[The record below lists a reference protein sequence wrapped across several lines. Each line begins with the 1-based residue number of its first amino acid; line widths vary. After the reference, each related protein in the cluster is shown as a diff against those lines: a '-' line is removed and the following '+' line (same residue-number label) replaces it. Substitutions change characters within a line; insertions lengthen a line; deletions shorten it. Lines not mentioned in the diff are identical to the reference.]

1 MHNRMRSKFFVFLL
15 FPLLLIGQDQEDI
28 QLANEYFQQGELEKS
43 RIMYE
48 ELVDNPYN
56 IPLVASNYLSLLKS
70 TSDFK
75 TAEKFLRTAIK
86 HYPSNLQFEANLLG
100 LYSELEDHDKVKT
113 HSDELLDKFSNNP
126 FQLSIMAQHLA
137 SEQLYDL
144 AINFFER
151 SRKIRNDASAH
162 ALEMAS
168 IYRMKNDKSNMIEE
182 YLNYAAQS
190 SNRMNYVKNLL
201 QSILQEEEDLGE
213 LESTLIRK
221 MQRNPDTDL
230 YGELLIWVELQRKNF
245 YGAFIQSRAIDKR
258 NNKPGDRTM
267 SIGRIALDNKA
278 WDDAIYIF
286 EYVSKQYKNSR
297 NYSYAR
303 KLWIEAKE
311 EKIKNTFPIDR
322 EEIRSL
328 STEYFQLYQELSPA
342 HTALEALRSKAL
354 LHAFYLDE
362 IDSAS
367 HYLTQLVSQ
376 PRASRSLVSMAK
388 LDLGDIYLLKG
399 IHWEATL
406 LYSQVEK
413 AHKSHSLGYDAKLRN
428 ARLNYFTGNFSL
440 AKGHL
445 DILKTNT
452 TREISNDAISLGM
465 LITDNTALDTTD
477 QVMQEFSS
485 VELLIFQNKKFEAKQ
500 RLLKMLENYEHHSI
514 SDEVYW
520 LLSKL
525 ELEFGET
532 QNALDYLDNI
542 LTTYSYDILA
552 DDAAFKK
559 AEIYDFQLK
568 DIEQAKEL
576 YQQFMTE
583 YPGSLYAAEARKRFR
598 QLRGDFVN

>member
-1 MHNRMRSKFFVFLL
+1 MRILFPIIFLL
-15 FPLLLIGQDQEDI
+15 PFLVSGQDQDNVQI
-28 QLANEYFQQGELEKS
+28 ANEYFQQGEFEKS
-43 RIMYE
+43 RIMYDDLAE
-48 ELVDNPYN
+48 NPYN
-56 IPLVASNYLSLLKS
+56 IPLISSNYLSLLKS
-70 TSDFK
+70 SADFK
-75 TAEKFLRTAIK
+75 VAERFLKKAIQK
-86 HYPSNLQFEANLLG
+86 YPSHLEFEAHLLG
-100 LYSELEDHDKVKT
+100 LYTELDEVDKVK
-113 HSDELLDKFSNNP
+113 SYSGELLDRYSGNP

-144 AINFFER
+144 SLRFFER
-151 SRKIRNDASAH
+151 SRRVRGDKAAH

-168 IYRMKNDKSNMIEE
+168 IHRMQNDKAKMIDE

-190 SNRMNYVKNLL
+190 PNRMNYVKNLL

-213 LESTLIRK
+213 LETTLIRK

-245 YGAFIQSRAIDKR
+245 YGAFVQSRAIDKR
-258 NNKPGDRTM
+258 NEKPGDRSM
-267 SIGRIALDNKA
+267 AIGRIALDNKA
-278 WDDAIYIF
+278 WDDAVDIF
-286 EYVSKQYKNSR
+286 EYISSQYKNSR
-297 NYSYAR
+297 NYSLAR
-303 KLWIEAKE
+303 KYWIEAKE
-311 EKIKNTFPIDR
+311 EKIKNTFPIDKG
-322 EEIRSL
+322 EIRLL
-328 STEYFQLYQELSPA
+328 SSEYHNLYKELAPA

-367 HYLTQLVSQ
+367 FYLTQLVSQ

-399 IHWEATL
+399 VHWEATL

-413 AHKSHSLGYDAKLRN
+413 THKSHQLGYNAKLRN
-428 ARLNYFTGNFSL
+428 ARLHYFTGNFSL

-477 QVMQEFSS
+477 QVMQEFASI
-485 VELLIFQNKKFEAKQ
+485 ELLIFQNKKFEAKQ
-500 RLLKMLENYEHHSI
+500 RLISMLEIYEHHSV
-514 SDEVYW
+514 SDEIYW

-532 QNALDYLDNI
+532 QSALNYLENI

-559 AEIYDFQLK
+559 AEIYDFQIK
-568 DIEQAKEL
+568 DVEEAKLL
-576 YQQFMTE
+576 YQQFLTD

-598 QLRGDFVN
+598 QLRGDFIN

>member
-1 MHNRMRSKFFVFLL
+1 MRILISIFFLIPILVF
-15 FPLLLIGQDQEDI
+15 GQDQDNI

-43 RIMYE
+43 QIMYE
-48 ELVDNPYN
+48 ELADNPYN
-56 IPLVASNYLSLLKS
+56 IPLISSNYLSILRS
-70 TSDFK
+70 SGDFK
-75 TAEKFLRTAIK
+75 TAEKFLKTAIK
-86 HYPSNLQFEANLLG
+86 NFPANLQFEANLLG
-100 LYSELEDHDKVKT
+100 LYAELDDRDKIKSHSE
-113 HSDELLDKFSNNP
+113 ELLDSYSGNP

-137 SEQLYDL
+137 SEQLYDISL
-144 AINFFER
+144 KFFER
-151 SRKIRNDASAH
+151 SRKVRGDVSAH

-168 IYRMKNDKSNMIEE
+168 IHRMQNDKAKMIEE
-182 YLNYAAQS
+182 YLNYASQS
-190 SNRMNYVKNLL
+190 PNRMNYVKNLL

-213 LESTLIRK
+213 LETTLIRK

-245 YGAFIQSRAIDKR
+245 YGAFVQSRAIDKR
-258 NNKPGDRTM
+258 NEKPGDRSM
-267 SIGRIALDNKA
+267 AIGRIALDNKA
-278 WDDAIYIF
+278 WDDAVDIF
-286 EYVSKQYKNSR
+286 EYISTQYKNSR
-297 NYSYAR
+297 NYSLAR
-303 KLWIEAKE
+303 KYWIEAKE
-311 EKIKNTFPIDR
+311 EKIKNTFPIDKG
-322 EEIRSL
+322 EIRLL
-328 STEYFQLYQELSPA
+328 SSEYHNLYKELAPA

-367 HYLTQLVSQ
+367 FYLTQLVSQ

-399 IHWEATL
+399 VHWEATL

-413 AHKSHSLGYDAKLRN
+413 MHKSHELGYNAKLRN
-428 ARLNYFTGNFSL
+428 ARLHYFTGNFSL

-477 QVMQEFSS
+477 QVMQEFASI
-485 VELLIFQNKKFEAKQ
+485 ELLIFQNKKFEAKQ
-500 RLLKMLENYEHHSI
+500 RLISMLESYEHHSI
-514 SDEVYW
+514 SDEIYW
-520 LLSKL
+520 LLSRL

-532 QNALDYLDNI
+532 QSALNYLENI
-542 LTTYSYDILA
+542 LSTYSYDILA

-559 AEIYDFQLK
+559 AEIYDFQIK
-568 DIEQAKEL
+568 DIEEAKLL
-576 YQQFMTE
+576 YQQFLVD

-598 QLRGDFVN
+598 QLRGDFIN

>member
-1 MHNRMRSKFFVFLL
+1 MRSILILITFLPIL
-15 FPLLLIGQDQEDI
+15 VIAQDQEKI
-28 QLANEYFQQGELEKS
+28 QLANEYFQEGELEKS
-43 RIMYE
+43 KIMYE

-56 IPLVASNYLSLLKS
+56 IPLISSNYISLLKS

-75 TAEKFLRTAIK
+75 TAESFLKTAIK
-86 HYPSNLQFEANLLG
+86 NFPSNLQFHANLLG
-100 LYSELEDHDKVKT
+100 LYFLQNDEEKLKKYN
-113 HSDELLDKFSNNP
+113 SDLLRSFEGNP
-126 FQLSIMAQHLA
+126 FQLSMMAQHLA
-137 SEQLYDL
+137 GEQLYDL
-144 AINFFER
+144 SLKFFER
-151 SRKIRNDASAH
+151 SRDVRGDGSVH

-168 IYRMKNDKSNMIEE
+168 IYRMQNDKEHMIDE

-201 QSILQEEEDLGE
+201 QSILQEEDDLNE
-213 LESTLIRK
+213 LEETLIRK
-221 MQRNPDTDL
+221 MQRSPDTNL

-245 YGAFIQSRAIDKR
+245 YGAFVQARAIDKR
-258 NNKPGDRTM
+258 NEKAGDRSM
-267 SIGRIALDNKA
+267 EIGRIAFDNKA
-278 WDDAIYIF
+278 WDDAIDIF
-286 EYVSKQYKNSR
+286 EYISSEFSDSR
-297 NYSYAR
+297 NYSFAR
-303 KLWIEAKE
+303 KFLIESKE
-311 EKIKNTFPIDR
+311 EKIKNTYPIDK

-328 STEYFQLYQELSPA
+328 ANEYNSLYQELQPA
-342 HTALEALRSKAL
+342 QTALEALRSKAL
-354 LHAFYLDE
+354 LHAFFLDE

-367 HYLTQLVSQ
+367 IYLTQLVSQ
-376 PRASRSLVSMAK
+376 PRASRLLVSQAK

-399 IHWEATL
+399 IQWEATL

-413 AHKSHSLGYDAKLRN
+413 AHKTHPLGYDAKLRN
-428 ARLNYFTGNFSL
+428 ARLHYFTGNFSL

-445 DILKTNT
+445 DILKMNT

-477 QVMQEFSS
+477 QVMQEFSA
-485 VELLIFQNKKFEAKQ
+485 VELLIFQNKKFEARDK
-500 RLLKMLENYEHHSI
+500 LLQMLNAYEHHSI
-514 SDEVYW
+514 SDEIYW

-532 QNALDYLDNI
+532 RSALEYLENI

-568 DIEQAKEL
+568 DTEQAKAM
-576 YQQFMTE
+576 YQQFLID
-583 YPGSLYAAEARKRFR
+583 YPGSMYAAEARKRFR